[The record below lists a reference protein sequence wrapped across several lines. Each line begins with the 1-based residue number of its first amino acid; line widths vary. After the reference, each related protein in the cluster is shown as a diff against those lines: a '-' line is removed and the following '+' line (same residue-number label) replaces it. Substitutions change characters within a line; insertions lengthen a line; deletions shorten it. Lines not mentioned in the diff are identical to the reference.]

1 MIYAK
6 MYLNDKGDIVFDSVK
21 ENVDG
26 ECLLA
31 GRKLDKNNKP
41 YVRQFT
47 TIYSAKHIVASPESQ
62 KMFKQLM
69 DRSNPN
75 RSVNGFVGDFEFYKQ
90 ENSGSSSDYVFSYKP
105 SVINE
110 TMKTLSNDDKIVVC
124 TNKGVSYHVLD
135 KFTLSDNEFIKN
147 LDITNP
153 VPENNI
159 PIKEEAGHQFE

>member
-26 ECLLA
+26 ECMLA

-47 TIYSAKHIVASPESQ
+47 TVYSASNIVASPESQ
-62 KMFKQLM
+62 KIFKKLI

-90 ENSGSSSDYVFSYKP
+90 ENADKNSDYIFSFKP
-105 SVINE
+105 SVVNE
-110 TMKTLSNDDKIVVC
+110 TQKILSADDKFVIC

-135 KFTLSDNEFIKN
+135 KFALSDNEFIKN
-147 LDITNP
+147 LDISKP
-153 VPENNI
+153 VPEKDI
-159 PIKEEAGHQFE
+159 PLKNEADYQYE